1 MDEKDLVD
9 LGLTAKG
16 DRLKLQ
22 AFCNQKNN
30 SEEREQKIAKI
41 KEILGQ
47 GKGKRALKRGV
58 SNTAKSEND
67 SVSKSKVPKIAT
79 LKFEFGWK
87 HWRTG
92 RGYVQQKKNN
102 GGGTRSYNVPRHA
115 SLSDCQQV
123 ALNLFF
129 PNGNSPVGPAEN
141 MSIAM
146 GNFSGEFIMFMED
159 GGKPLEFTCEKY
171 K

>member
-47 GKGKRALKRGV
+47 GKGKRAKKRGV
-58 SNTAKSEND
+58 SNTAK
-67 SVSKSKVPKIAT
+67 
-79 LKFEFGWK
+79 
-87 HWRTG
+87 
-92 RGYVQQKKNN
+92 
-102 GGGTRSYNVPRHA
+102 
-115 SLSDCQQV
+115 
-123 ALNLFF
+123 
-129 PNGNSPVGPAEN
+129 
-141 MSIAM
+141 
-146 GNFSGEFIMFMED
+146 
-159 GGKPLEFTCEKY
+159 
-171 K
+171 

>member
-79 LKFEFGWK
+79 LKFEFG
-87 HWRTG
+87 
-92 RGYVQQKKNN
+92 
-102 GGGTRSYNVPRHA
+102 
-115 SLSDCQQV
+115 
-123 ALNLFF
+123 
-129 PNGNSPVGPAEN
+129 
-141 MSIAM
+141 
-146 GNFSGEFIMFMED
+146 
-159 GGKPLEFTCEKY
+159 
-171 K
+171 